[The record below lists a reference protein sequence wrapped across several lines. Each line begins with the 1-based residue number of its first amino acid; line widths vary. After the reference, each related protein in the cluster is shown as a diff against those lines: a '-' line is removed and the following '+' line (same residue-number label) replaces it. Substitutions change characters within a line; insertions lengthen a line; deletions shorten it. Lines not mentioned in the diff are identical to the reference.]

1 MPEFILDHGTPE
13 AAREFNKMDSFTQG
27 YVQALFFT
35 DEERLCE
42 ESEGD
47 HEMPAVA
54 FNMATMESRFVG
66 GDSVSFADLA
76 PETLSR
82 IIADC
87 AAFQTANAAL
97 LDAAKELVPGE
108 SGLRYGRV
116 ELNDERLGMLFWYA
130 RNGHG
135 VAFTDDGDAPCLQAL
150 QDACGWRTPF
160 AQVDTGLGDD
170 GLIYF

>member
-13 AAREFNKMDSFTQG
+13 ASREFNKLDSFTQG

-35 DEERLCE
+35 DCE
-42 ESEGD
+42 PGTRQAEPDETPDDSDCIWNPETQSSLPGD
-47 HEMPAVA
+47 V
-54 FNMATMESRFVG
+54 
-66 GDSVSFADLA
+66 SVADLA
-76 PETLSR
+76 PVTLAR

-97 LDAAKELVPGE
+97 LEQAQELEPGSE
-108 SGLRYGRV
+108 GLRYGRDG
-116 ELNDERLGMLFWYA
+116 LNDERLGMLFWYA

-135 VAFTDDGDAPCLQAL
+135 VAFTDDGDAPCLQLL
-150 QDACGWRTPF
+150 QDACGYGTAFP
-160 AQVDTGLGDD
+160 QVDTGLGDD